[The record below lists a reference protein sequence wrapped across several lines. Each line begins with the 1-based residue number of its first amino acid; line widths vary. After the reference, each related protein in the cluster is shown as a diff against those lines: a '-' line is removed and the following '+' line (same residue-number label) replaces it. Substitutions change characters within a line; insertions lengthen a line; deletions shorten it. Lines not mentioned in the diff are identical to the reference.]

1 MAGTRGS
8 ESDHCPPQLAW
19 HLAHPP
25 PHTIPTHRFWST
37 FSLSFLR
44 LRWAPAFRFC
54 SPFSKYRC
62 SEKFSYRREVVISG
76 HLCGVLERLAGKGGQ
91 GRLQTGLRTRQAVL
105 HVAHRL
111 WVQVD

>member
-1 MAGTRGS
+1 
-8 ESDHCPPQLAW
+8 
-19 HLAHPP
+19 
-25 PHTIPTHRFWST
+25 
-37 FSLSFLR
+37 
-44 LRWAPAFRFC
+44 
-54 SPFSKYRC
+54 
-62 SEKFSYRREVVISG
+62 VVISG